1 MFTVALIGPD
11 GAGKS
16 TIGRRLQEISP
27 LPMKYVYMGVNL
39 ESSNLVL
46 PTTRLLLEVKR
57 ARGQRPDITVP
68 REAYSQA
75 QAPQRFMKRAADGMK
90 SALRLVNLIAE
101 EWFRQLVVWY
111 YTLRGYSVL
120 FDRHFYFD
128 YFDHD
133 IANTDPK
140 RPLTS
145 RIHGF
150 MLQKLYPKPD
160 LVIFL
165 DAPAEILYARKPERT
180 VTILENKRQEYVRL
194 REIMKNSAVVDVSQP
209 IDTVVRQVGELIV
222 HFHQTKTSSRGKTN
236 GQVVETVRTDG
247 RK

>member
-16 TIGRRLQEISP
+16 TIGRKLQEISP

-46 PTTRLLLEVKR
+46 PTTRLLLEIKR

-68 REAYSQA
+68 RDEYLRSMT
-75 QAPQRFMKRAADGMK
+75 RKKFTKRVAESGK
-90 SALRLVNLIAE
+90 SALRIVNVMAE
-101 EWFRQLVVWY
+101 EWFRQLIVWY
-111 YTLRGYSVL
+111 YKLRGYCVL

-128 YFDHD
+128 YYDHD

-140 RPLTS
+140 RPLSS

-150 MLQKLYPKPD
+150 MLEKLYPKPD
-160 LVIFL
+160 FVIFL
-165 DAPAEILYARKPERT
+165 DAPSEVLFARKPERT
-180 VTILENKRQEYVRL
+180 IEILESKRQEYVRL
-194 REIMKNSAVVDVSQP
+194 REVMKDFAVVDVSQP
-209 IDTVVRQVGELIV
+209 VDVVVRQVCDLIV
-222 HFHQTKTSSRGKTN
+222 NFQQKKDSLRRQNQWSSR
-236 GQVVETVRTDG
+236 
-247 RK
+247 

>member
-16 TIGRRLQEISP
+16 TIGRKIQEISP

-57 ARGQRPDITVP
+57 IRGQRPDISVP
-68 REAYSQA
+68 RDVYFQS
-75 QAPQRFMKRAADGMK
+75 RTRKKLTKRLAEGTKAT
-90 SALRLVNLIAE
+90 LRMVNLMAE
-101 EWFRQLVVWY
+101 EWFRQLIVWY
-111 YTLRGYSVL
+111 YQLRGYSVL

-128 YFDHD
+128 YYDHD
-133 IANTDPK
+133 VANTDPK
-140 RPLTS
+140 RPWSS
-145 RIHGF
+145 RLHGW

-165 DAPAEILYARKPERT
+165 DAPSDILFARKPERT
-180 VTILENKRQEYVRL
+180 VEILESKRQEYVRL
-194 REIMKNSAVVDVSQP
+194 RAVMENFAVVDVSQP
-209 IDTVVRQVGELIV
+209 IDVVIRQVCDLIV
-222 HFHQTKTSSRGKTN
+222 NFQQDRDSLRRQKQWSSR
-236 GQVVETVRTDG
+236 
-247 RK
+247 

>member
-16 TIGRRLQEISP
+16 TIGRKLQEISP
-27 LPMKYVYMGVNL
+27 LPIKYVYMGVNL

-68 REAYSQA
+68 RDVYFQSQT
-75 QAPQRFMKRAADGMK
+75 RKKFTKRAAEGAK
-90 SALRLVNLIAE
+90 AALRMVNLMAE
-101 EWFRQLVVWY
+101 EWFRQLIVWMY
-111 YTLRGYSVL
+111 MLRGFHVL

-128 YFDHD
+128 YYDHD

-140 RPLTS
+140 RPLSS
-145 RIHGF
+145 RLHGF

-160 LVIFL
+160 FVIFL
-165 DAPAEILYARKPERT
+165 DAPSEVLFARKPERT
-180 VTILENKRQEYVRL
+180 IDILESKRQEYVRL
-194 REIMKNSAVVDVSQP
+194 HEVMKDFAVVDVSQP
-209 IDTVVRQVGELIV
+209 VDTVVRQVCELIV
-222 HFHQTKTSSRGKTN
+222 NFQRKKDGLGRQNQWSSR
-236 GQVVETVRTDG
+236 
-247 RK
+247 

>member
-1 MFTVALIGPD
+1 MLTVALVGAD

-16 TIGRRLQEISP
+16 TIGRKLQEIFP

-68 REAYSQA
+68 RDVYFQA
-75 QAPQRFMKRAADGMK
+75 QTRQKFTKRAAGGIK

-101 EWFRQLVVWY
+101 EWFRQMIVWY
-111 YTLRGYSVL
+111 YTFRGYYVL

-128 YFDHD
+128 YYAHD
-133 IANTDPK
+133 IADRDPK
-140 RPLTS
+140 RPFSS

-150 MLQKLYPKPD
+150 MLEKLYPKPD
-160 LVIFL
+160 FVIFL
-165 DAPAEILYARKPERT
+165 DAPAEVLFARKPERT
-180 VTILENKRQEYVRL
+180 IEILESKRQEYIRL
-194 REIMKNSAVVDVSQP
+194 QEVMKNFAVVDVSQP
-209 IDTVVRQVGELIV
+209 VDTVVRQVCELIV
-222 HFHQTKTSSRGKTN
+222 NFQQNKN
-236 GQVVETVRTDG
+236 GIYQQAE
-247 RK
+247 

>member
-1 MFTVALIGPD
+1 MVTVALIGPD

-16 TIGRRLQEISP
+16 TIGRKLQETSP
-27 LPMKYVYMGVNL
+27 LPIRYVYMGVNL

-68 REAYSQA
+68 RDAASQA
-75 QAPQRFMKRAADGMK
+75 QASQSFTKRTANGIK

-101 EWFRQLVVWY
+101 EWFRQLIVWY
-111 YTLRGYSVL
+111 YTLRGYYVL

-128 YFDHD
+128 YYDHD

-140 RPLTS
+140 RPLSS
-145 RIHGF
+145 RLHGF

-160 LVIFL
+160 FVIFL
-165 DAPAEILYARKPERT
+165 DAPSEVLFARKPERT
-180 VTILENKRQEYVRL
+180 IEILESKRQEYVRL
-194 REIMKNSAVVDVSQP
+194 REVMKNFAVVDVSQP
-209 IDTVVRQVGELIV
+209 VDSVVRQVSELIV
-222 HFHQTKTSSRGKTN
+222 NFQKNKDGLRRQNQWSSR
-236 GQVVETVRTDG
+236 
-247 RK
+247 

>member
-1 MFTVALIGPD
+1 MLTVALVGAD

-16 TIGRRLQEISP
+16 TIGRKLQEIFP

-68 REAYSQA
+68 RDVYFQA
-75 QAPQRFMKRAADGMK
+75 QTRQKFTKRAAGGIK

-101 EWFRQLVVWY
+101 EWFRQMIVWY
-111 YTLRGYSVL
+111 YTFRGYYVL

-128 YFDHD
+128 YYAHD
-133 IANTDPK
+133 IADRDPK
-140 RPLTS
+140 RPFSS

-150 MLQKLYPKPD
+150 MLEKLYPKPD
-160 LVIFL
+160 FVIFL
-165 DAPAEILYARKPERT
+165 DAPAEVLFARKPERT
-180 VTILENKRQEYVRL
+180 IEILESKRQEYIRL
-194 REIMKNSAVVDVSQP
+194 QEVMKNFAVVDVSQP
-209 IDTVVRQVGELIV
+209 VDTVVAQVCELIV
-222 HFHQTKTSSRGKTN
+222 NFQQNK
-236 GQVVETVRTDG
+236 DG
-247 RK
+247 MYQQAE

>member
-16 TIGRRLQEISP
+16 TIGRKLQEIIP
-27 LPMKYVYMGVNL
+27 IPMKYVYMGVNL

-46 PTTRLLLEVKR
+46 PTTRLLLEIKR

-68 REAYSQA
+68 RDEYLQSRA
-75 QAPQRFMKRAADGMK
+75 RKKFTKRVAE
-90 SALRLVNLIAE
+90 SAKAGLRIVNVMAE
-101 EWFRQLVVWY
+101 EWFRQFIVWY
-111 YTLRGYSVL
+111 YQLRGYSVL

-128 YFDHD
+128 YYDHD

-140 RPLTS
+140 RPLSS

-160 LVIFL
+160 FVIFL
-165 DAPAEILYARKPERT
+165 DAPSEVLFARKPERT
-180 VTILENKRQEYVRL
+180 IEILEGKRQEYVRL
-194 REIMKNSAVVDVSQP
+194 RSVMKNFAVVDVSQP
-209 IDTVVRQVGELIV
+209 VDTVVRQVSDLIV
-222 HFHQTKTSSRGKTN
+222 NFHQNKDRLGSQKQWSNR
-236 GQVVETVRTDG
+236 
-247 RK
+247 